1 MYPANSEE
9 MAELVHNMVSDE
21 VTDTEDIPT
30 QVPITLEELSELEGG
45 DE

>member
-1 MYPANSEE
+1 MDSQE
-9 MAELVHNMVSDE
+9 MTELVHNMVSNE

-30 QVPITLEELSELEGG
+30 QVPITLNELDILEGG